1 MLEITGLKK
10 VFNRGT
16 VNEKVA
22 LNGLNITV
30 NDGDFVTVIGGNGA
44 GKSTMLNAICGVF
57 PVDEGK
63 IVLDGNDITALPEY
77 KRAKFLGRVFQDP
90 MMGTSPNMEI
100 QENLALAYRRGKS
113 RLLRPGITKAEKE
126 LYREHLKR
134 LGLGLEDRM
143 TSKVGL
149 LSGGQRQSLT
159 LLMAT
164 LNRPDLLLLDE
175 HTAALDPKTAA
186 KVLALTEEI
195 TSEEKLTTIM
205 ITHNMKDA
213 IHYGNRLVMMHEG
226 RVVYDVSGEEKSA
239 LTVEDLL
246 KKFEQ
251 TAGMVNDLDPYTEY
265 IPEEGMQDFELLTT
279 GKYGGIGSLI
289 RQKEDYVRIAQ
300 PYEGS
305 PADKAGLKIGD
316 KILSID
322 GKDAKGFTTEQVST
336 RLKGEPGSKV
346 RVTVEHLDGTQQ
358 TATIRRERIAIPGV
372 PYVGWAADGIGYIR
386 HSDFTEGCY
395 EEMRA
400 AVERLRREGDLK
412 GLILD
417 YRSNG
422 GGIMQEAVKILGMF
436 VPKGTEVLSTKGRS
450 EDSKQTFRTDSE
462 PILPDLPLA
471 VLVNGNSASA
481 AEIVAGALQDL
492 DRAVLIGQRSF
503 GKGLVQATRPLGY
516 NTMLKLTTAKYY
528 IPSGR
533 CIQAIDYSH
542 SQEGSVRVIPDSLIS
557 EFSTKAGR
565 KVYDGGG
572 VMPDIRTDP
581 EYISRFAMTLYTL
594 GFIEDFGD
602 EYMRRNPGR
611 EIDVRTFS
619 ITDRDYADF
628 AEFMKGKK
636 VPYESDTRRALKVLK
651 KAAEDDRFAELKNK
665 FEQVEAELKDDT
677 QTNLETYRKQV
688 VEAINN
694 DIVMRYGYQAGV
706 IEHSL
711 PGDKEVKQAIGVLE
725 NPEEYARITR
735 EQDTQRK

>member
-1 MLEITGLKK
+1 MIRKYRYLLIAAAAVAAAGALTFAARNDFGLGR
-10 VFNRGT
+10 NM
-16 VNEKVA
+16 E
-22 LNGLNITV
+22 ITV
-30 NDGDFVTVIGGNGA
+30 NMMREL
-44 GKSTMLNAICGVF
+44 SLNYVD
-57 PVDEGK
+57 PVDPDKLMEG
-63 IVLDGNDITALPEY
+63 
-77 KRAKFLGRVFQDP
+77 
-90 MMGTSPNMEI
+90 
-100 QENLALAYRRGKS
+100 
-113 RLLRPGITKAEKE
+113 
-126 LYREHLKR
+126 
-134 LGLGLEDRM
+134 
-143 TSKVGL
+143 
-149 LSGGQRQSLT
+149 
-159 LLMAT
+159 
-164 LNRPDLLLLDE
+164 
-175 HTAALDPKTAA
+175 AA
-186 KVLALTEEI
+186 
-195 TSEEKLTTIM
+195 
-205 ITHNMKDA
+205 
-213 IHYGNRLVMMHEG
+213 
-226 RVVYDVSGEEKSA
+226 
-239 LTVEDLL
+239 
-246 KKFEQ
+246 
-251 TAGMVNDLDPYTEY
+251 AGMVNDLDPYTEY

-602 EYMRRNPGR
+602 EYMRRNPDR